1 MRTHLFASL
10 ATLRIGMDVLQKEE
24 GVRLDRMFAHGGLFT
39 TKGVAQRYLA
49 AALDTPVSVGDV
61 ASEGGAWGI
70 AVLAAYLTG
79 KDDGQS
85 LAEFLDEKVF
95 AGVELET
102 VDPDAG
108 DVAGFDAFLRRY
120 VAALPVERA
129 AVEHS

>member
-1 MRTHLFASL
+1 
-10 ATLRIGMDVLQKEE
+10 
-24 GVRLDRMFAHGGLFT
+24 
-39 TKGVAQRYLA
+39 
-49 AALDTPVSVGDV
+49 
-61 ASEGGAWGI
+61 
-70 AVLAAYLTG
+70 VLASYLTG

-85 LAEFLDEKVF
+85 LAAYLDEKVF

-102 VDPDAG
+102 VEPDAE